1 MVEVAGVVALVCAG
15 LAVSYVRGMRR
26 KIDGLALAEAAP
38 ARVARLYLRRV
49 SDTNAFWLH
58 MQATDG
64 RKYCI
69 AAPWELEDTLARLE
83 RVGLRLSQE
92 EISYLNQSF
101 A

>member
-1 MVEVAGVVALVCAG
+1 MLEVTGVVVLVVAG
-15 LAVSYVRGMRR
+15 LAASYFRGMR
-26 KIDGLALAEAAP
+26 KKVDGLALAEAEP

-49 SDTNAFWLH
+49 SDVNAFWLH
-58 MQATDG
+58 MQTTDG

-83 RVGLRLSQE
+83 RVGLRLSE
-92 EISYLNQSF
+92 DEVSYLNQSF